1 MKSKIKDIMVKKTKY
16 SNQLIEM
23 KLISSIKKSFY
34 MREMIN
40 FKQAKVP
47 PVYPRVKK
55 FIDSNNKTR
64 KRRSSKR
71 KTLKK
76 RA

>member
-1 MKSKIKDIMVKKTKY
+1 MMVKKTKY
-16 SNQLIEM
+16 NNNELIEM
-23 KLISSIKKSFY
+23 KLIASIKKSFY
-34 MREMIN
+34 MKEMIN

-47 PVYPRVKK
+47 TVYPRVKK

>member
-1 MKSKIKDIMVKKTKY
+1 
-16 SNQLIEM
+16 
-23 KLISSIKKSFY
+23 
-34 MREMIN
+34 MIN

-64 KRRSSKR
+64 KRRLSKERHLKNELSS
-71 KTLKK
+71 
-76 RA
+76 